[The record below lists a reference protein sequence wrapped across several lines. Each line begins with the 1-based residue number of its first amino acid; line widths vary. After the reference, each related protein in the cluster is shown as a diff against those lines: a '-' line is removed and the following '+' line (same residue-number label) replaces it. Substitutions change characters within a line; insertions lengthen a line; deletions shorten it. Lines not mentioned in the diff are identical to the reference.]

1 MVGNADGSSRILW
14 SFLYVPD
21 YCLAVNRDASS
32 TWALVFFTP
41 HLHIFP
47 VSHLMLR
54 FLFNLFLCGLMWHLV
69 PGSG

>member
-1 MVGNADGSSRILW
+1 MVGNADGSSRVFR

-21 YCLAVNRDASS
+21 YCVAVNRDASS

-47 VSHLMLR
+47 VSHRMLC
-54 FLFNLFLCGLMWHLV
+54 FLFNLSLCGLMWHLV
-69 PGSG
+69 PVSG